1 MALEPELSWPA
12 LSALS
17 RSRVPPARWGAL
29 VPDHPIARTHLLDA
43 LFQAGQLEAVWES
56 LGEDLLT
63 SSDPNVLKRIVHW
76 GLEGR
81 RPEIAFRAATSWK
94 RLVEASDG
102 DGSKIVEAA
111 LWVSRAQI
119 ASGDETGAYEALATT
134 LESVET
140 RFGHESRASLE
151 LLCAMGEE
159 YATRGQL
166 VLAESLYRE
175 AASRRSSYAPA
186 LLGLARTLRRAGSDL
201 DAVEQYEQVLRL
213 EPDNDSAREELKAL
227 LAVVS
232 R

>member
-1 MALEPELSWPA
+1 
-12 LSALS
+12 
-17 RSRVPPARWGAL
+17 
-29 VPDHPIARTHLLDA
+29 
-43 LFQAGQLEAVWES
+43 
-56 LGEDLLT
+56 
-63 SSDPNVLKRIVHW
+63 
-76 GLEGR
+76 
-81 RPEIAFRAATSWK
+81 
-94 RLVEASDG
+94 VEASDG